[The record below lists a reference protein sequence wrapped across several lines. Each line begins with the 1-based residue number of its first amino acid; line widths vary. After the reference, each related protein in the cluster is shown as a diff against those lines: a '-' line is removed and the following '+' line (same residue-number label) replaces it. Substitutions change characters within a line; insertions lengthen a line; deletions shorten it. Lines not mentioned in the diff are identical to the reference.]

1 MRTLGFRTHIL
12 LVLAGAIGIVASLG
26 RPWYAKPP
34 APLSDNSERF
44 DVHGPLRG
52 VVDAADR
59 WISEAGGITGWDSL
73 GTSGQVLAA
82 LSLLAALCAVGCIV
96 PALQG
101 LVGEPLRYVS
111 FAVFALAVWRIV
123 DTPGP
128 NDALE
133 LRLGALIAL
142 ASATMLWVS
151 AQGVA
156 SAPSRRR
163 VAPPRYTPP
172 PPPPAYDVR

>member
-12 LVLAGAIGIVASLG
+12 LVLAGAVGIIASLG

-34 APLSDNSERF
+34 APLADNSEHF

-59 WISEAGGITGWDSL
+59 WISEAGGITGWDAL

-101 LVGEPLRYVS
+101 LVHEPLRYIS
-111 FAVFALAVWRIV
+111 FAVFALAVWRVI

-142 ASATMLWVS
+142 VSATMVWVS

-172 PPPPAYDVR
+172 PPPPAYELR